1 MSSINLMNCMTDD
14 QMVLFQMIDWPNEA
28 QVPQVDVEER
38 FWELDHLT
46 RNDGLVEE
54 ERRPIHLL

>member
-1 MSSINLMNCMTDD
+1 MNCMTDD